1 MCKMTQ
7 VLILWQKIV
16 FSSFNKKNDK
26 RRQVLWH
33 NHTLKHSPKH
43 TPTLTNSDPTQEH
56 LPHQGIEPGPHHT
69 VAHSL
74 IH

>member
-1 MCKMTQ
+1 MKQ
-7 VLILWQKIV
+7 VLILWQIII
-16 FSSFNKKNDK
+16 FLYFNKKNDN
-26 RRQVLWH
+26 Q
-33 NHTLKHSPKH
+33 SPKH
-43 TPTLTNSDPTQEH
+43 TPTLNNSDPILANPKHH